1 MTTKQDAIKILGLYF
16 LVMLSTIGV
25 QFLLVPLFESQLE
38 EQAFAITFNTGLN
51 LLIYLVLTIGFA
63 YFFRHIFRFD
73 FQLSKEDISETVKYV
88 AIGFGVMILFVIAA
102 SLIYQYFGITE
113 TSANQASLDVMFENG
128 RTIDWIFLGI
138 FTIFL
143 APIVEE
149 FVFRKAIIGFFS
161 RSLLSTTI
169 AIIFSGLAFGYIHV
183 ASAADYEQ
191 IIYYALIGMVLAL
204 FYVLSKYNIYVPILM
219 HLIFN
224 GFLVSMM
231 FVQLAAV

>member
-16 LVMLSTIGV
+16 LVMFSTIGI
-25 QFLLVPLFESQLE
+25 QFLLVPVFESQLE
-38 EQAFAITFNTGLN
+38 NQAFAITFNTLFN
-51 LLIYLVLTIGFA
+51 LLIYAVLTTVFVL
-63 YFFRHIFRFD
+63 FFRHIFHFD
-73 FQLSKEDISETVKYV
+73 FQLSKKDISETIKYV
-88 AIGFGVMILFVIAA
+88 LIGFGVMMVSVVVIGF
-102 SLIYQYFGITE
+102 LYQGLDITD
-113 TSANQASLDVMFENG
+113 TSANQEALDLMFENG

-138 FTIFL
+138 FTVLL

-161 RSLLSTTI
+161 KSLVSTVF
-169 AIIFSGLAFGYIHV
+169 AIIFSGVAFGFIHV
-183 ASAADYEQ
+183 ASAADYQQ

-224 GFLVSMM
+224 GFLVSTM
-231 FVQLAAV
+231 FVQLSMA